1 VPLSE
6 HEQRLLEQMERALY
20 AEDPKL
26 ASTLRGADP
35 RRHHRRRVAIGVMG
49 LIVGLVL
56 LLVGVVLPQVA
67 ISVVGFLLMF
77 GSLVFAVTSW
87 RQIPSGSG
95 NAEGAAAASQGTPT
109 GRGKKGGRRPKS
121 RGRMM
126 ERIEER
132 WRRRREQ
139 NGQ

>member
-1 VPLSE
+1 
-6 HEQRLLEQMERALY
+6 M
-20 AEDPKL
+20 
-26 ASTLRGADP
+26 
-35 RRHHRRRVAIGVMG
+35 
-49 LIVGLVL
+49 IVGLVL

-87 RQIPSGSG
+87 RQIPSGG
-95 NAEGAAAASQGTPT
+95 GEAATPKGTTT

>member
-1 VPLSE
+1 MPLSE

-35 RRHHRRRVAIGVMG
+35 RRHHRRRVAIGVIG

-56 LLVGVVLPQVA
+56 LLVGVVIPQVA

-87 RQIPSGSG
+87 RQIPSGG
-95 NAEGAAAASQGTPT
+95 GDAAAKGGTPT
-109 GRGKKGGRRPKS
+109 TRGKKGRRPKS

>member
-49 LIVGLVL
+49 LIAGLVL
-56 LLVGVVLPQVA
+56 LLVGVVIPQVA
-67 ISVVGFLLMF
+67 ISVIGFLLMF

-87 RQIPSGSG
+87 RQIPSGG
-95 NAEGAAAASQGTPT
+95 ETPKGAPT
-109 GRGKKGGRRPKS
+109 ARAKKGRRPRS

>member
-1 VPLSE
+1 MPLSE

-49 LIVGLVL
+49 LIAGLVL

-87 RQIPSGSG
+87 RQIPSGTG
-95 NAEGAAAASQGTPT
+95 ANAEATAPKGAAT

>member
-49 LIVGLVL
+49 LITGLVL
-56 LLVGVVLPQVA
+56 LLVGVVIPQVA
-67 ISVVGFLLMF
+67 ISVIGFLLMF

-87 RQIPSGSG
+87 RQIPSGG
-95 NAEGAAAASQGTPT
+95 ETPKGAPT
-109 GRGKKGGRRPKS
+109 ARAKKGRRPRS